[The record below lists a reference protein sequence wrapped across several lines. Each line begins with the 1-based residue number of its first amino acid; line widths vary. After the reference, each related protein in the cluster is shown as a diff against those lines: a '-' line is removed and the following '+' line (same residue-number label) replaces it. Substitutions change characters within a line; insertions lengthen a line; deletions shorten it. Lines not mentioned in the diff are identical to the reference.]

1 MSSSSVAQRSRLRL
15 ASRVST
21 ALLWG
26 LGALSAHAGP
36 AFDQPAPLGPV
47 AALPAVAQSTV
58 AAGSHELTQAD
69 ANAWL
74 DGFMPGLLA
83 RSDIA
88 GAVVVIVKDGD
99 VLTQRGFGYADI
111 AARKPVDPAKTLFRV
126 GSTSKLFTWTAV
138 MQLVEQG
145 KIDLDADVNR
155 YLDFKIPPYQG
166 KPITMRQIMTHTA
179 GFEDAFR
186 GGITYSGTVD
196 QLGDV
201 VKRMLPARIYEPGTT
216 PAYSNYATA
225 LAGYIVER
233 VTGMPF
239 DEYIE
244 RNIFQPLGMTH
255 STFRQPL
262 PASLAPDMAKG
273 YPKAS
278 VDPKPFELISVP
290 PAGSLSMTGA
300 DAAKFMISQLNQ
312 GAGLL
317 KPSTAHLM
325 QTPAYGSVPHLNRM
339 ALGFYEQRING
350 LEVIAHG
357 GDLNFF
363 HGYMWL
369 FPQKNVGLL
378 VELNSAGDDSA
389 PDILRQMLFEGFS
402 DRYFPPADAK
412 PPVELPTAR
421 EHARMLAGSYISSR
435 GAFTNFVDI
444 NNLLS
449 QVRIGLDQ
457 EGRPLVPDLFDRPPH
472 EWIEVEPFLWQ
483 DPLGHARLGAVAE
496 NGRVVRW
503 SVDEV
508 SPFMVYDRAPW
519 YRDAAWLLPSLIA
532 ALAMVLL
539 AALAWPIGFFAQ
551 RYWRRRGALVTHRQE
566 VLRSDRTFGIFA
578 WLVVV
583 VSAGWA
589 LALVTLVE
597 SMSTLEWPIWLLQVI
612 GTLSYFGLAATAMW
626 KLLGA
631 WKVGRGFFAKAWGVL
646 LVCAAAIIL
655 WVALAFHLIGFGAK
669 Y

>member
-1 MSSSSVAQRSRLRL
+1 MVSSPSPSQRPRRRLSSF
-15 ASRVST
+15 VST
-21 ALLWG
+21 AWLCG

-36 AFDQPAPLGPV
+36 VLIQPHPLGPAV
-47 AALPAVAQSTV
+47 LPATARSMV
-58 AAGSHELTQAD
+58 AAGGHELTQTDAD
-69 ANAWL
+69 AWL
-74 DGFMPGLLA
+74 DGFMPASLA

-88 GAVVVIVKDGD
+88 GAVVVIVKDGH

-155 YLDFKIPPYQG
+155 YLDFRIPPYQG

-186 GGITYSGTVD
+186 GGITFSGKVD
-196 QLGDV
+196 PLGDV
-201 VKRMLPARIYEPGTT
+201 VKRMLPARVYAPGTT

-225 LAGYIVER
+225 VAGYIVER
-233 VTGMPF
+233 VSGIPF
-239 DEYIE
+239 AEYIE
-244 RNIFQPLGMTH
+244 RNIFQPLGMSQ

-278 VDPKPFELISVP
+278 VEPKPFELISVP

-300 DAAKFMISQLNQ
+300 DAAKFMISQLNH

-317 KPSTAHLM
+317 EPSTAQLM
-325 QTPAYGSVPHLNRM
+325 QTPAYGSVPRLNRM

-350 LEVIAHG
+350 LEAIAHG

-378 VELNSAGDDSA
+378 VELNSAGEDSA
-389 PDILRQMLFEGFS
+389 PDIVRQMLFEDFS

-412 PPVELPTAR
+412 PPAELPTAR
-421 EHARMLAGSYISSR
+421 EHARMLTGSYISSR

-449 QVRIGLDQ
+449 QVRIGLDRD
-457 EGRPLVPDLFDRPPH
+457 GRPLVPDLFDRPPRT
-472 EWIEVEPFLWQ
+472 WIEVEPFLWQ
-483 DPLGHARLGAVAE
+483 DALGHARLGAVVK

-519 YRDAAWLLPSLIA
+519 YRDAIWLLPSLGA
-532 ALAMVLL
+532 ALAIVLL
-539 AALAWPIGFFAQ
+539 AAAAWPIGVLTQ
-551 RYWRRRGALVTHRQE
+551 RYWRRHGASITRRQDM
-566 VLRSDRTFGIFA
+566 LRSDRAFGVFA

-583 VSAGWA
+583 VSGGWA

-597 SMSTLEWPIWLLQVI
+597 SMSTLEWPIWLLQII
-612 GTLSYFGLAATAMW
+612 GTIGFFGLAATATW
-626 KLLGA
+626 KLIGT
-631 WKVGRGFFAKAWGVL
+631 WNVGRGFFAKAWGVL
-646 LVCAAAIIL
+646 LVCAAVIIL